1 MLWGILDVDTNLML
15 GSKYHTNTNSDSAN
29 KLATG
34 QFQNFQSLESESKGS
49 WLAPK

>member
-1 MLWGILDVDTNLML
+1 MFWGILDVDTNLML
-15 GSKYHTNTNSDSAN
+15 GSKYHTDTNSDSAN

-34 QFQNFQSLESESKGS
+34 QFQRIESESKGF